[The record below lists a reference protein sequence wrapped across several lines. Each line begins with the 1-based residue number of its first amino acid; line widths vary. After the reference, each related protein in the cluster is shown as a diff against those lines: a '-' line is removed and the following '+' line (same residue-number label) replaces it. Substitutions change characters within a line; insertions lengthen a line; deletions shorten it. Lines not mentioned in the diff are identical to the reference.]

1 MDTLKEI
8 CRESGDFLMALIP
21 YFAQVIAESEIKDE
35 IRTLRWDGLCRLHG
49 QLGRYE
55 RRNYDVNLLSSLAAK
70 KAELIVQARTKKEME
85 QICTPHAPHFD
96 GAKFIP
102 GVYLVPEEELI
113 CWCETSLQA
122 PLNEY
127 GMRRYIEVFRQVFPE
142 KSRELDI

>member
-8 CRESGDFLMALIP
+8 CRESGDFLIALIP

-35 IRTLRWDGLCRLHG
+35 IRSLRWDGLCRLHG
-49 QLGRYE
+49 RLGEYE
-55 RRNYDVNLLSSLAAK
+55 RRHYDANLLSSLAAK

-102 GVYLVPEEELI
+102 GAYLVPEEELI
-113 CWCETSLQA
+113 CWCETSLRA

-127 GMRRYIEVFRQVFPE
+127 GMRRYMEVFRQVFPE
-142 KSRELDI
+142 KSRELAL